1 MQDGGTP
8 VTHIKS
14 KIKVCIMTESVKIP
28 KDEIPG
34 ELYPIFRMQQGR
46 GGEESTSYL
55 PIVYIDELSQRL
67 SDLVIVN
74 STDKTADVEIKYEPI
89 SWGKLRLFLQ
99 FSTALRSMGDFGF
112 KVIHIILG

>member
-34 ELYPIFRMQQGR
+34 ELYPIFRMQQGQ

-55 PIVYIDELSQRL
+55 PIVYVDELSQRL

-74 STDKTADVEIKYEPI
+74 STDKTAQKLDFSGKKVKKKKIREKIA
-89 SWGKLRLFLQ
+89 KLRTF
-99 FSTALRSMGDFGF
+99 ARN
-112 KVIHIILG
+112 